1 MSTLRTTTLKHG
13 SSAIDNIVFD
23 NQGRSTFGSNA
34 LFVNAQNQRVGVNT
48 TSPTVALDVVGGINT
63 TGNVNVGGQLNL
75 TGNFTVDTNVLF
87 IDTTNNRVGIN
98 TSAPSAPL
106 HVNGTALIG
115 ATGTQENSGYQLEV
129 RAGGNATLKIQSG
142 SSSTSYLGFGTQ
154 SNGLSNNISVSNNN
168 DLWVVTVAGSQRVYI
183 DSNGN
188 VGLSQNS
195 PQGKLDIA
203 TATGESIVFDSAGA
217 SQQPRINL
225 NRAGGSDYSL
235 VNSLGE
241 YKIFQNTTEIYRYA
255 SNAHTWS
262 SNTVSNIVRFG
273 SNGNVGIGNIDP
285 QRKLVVSD
293 GTNSGFEFYPNDS
306 GGGNTLNS
314 YRRNTSSFVDLT
326 LTFDE
331 LILARAAGEVAR
343 FNTGGDLAF
352 IDGGGIDFS
361 AVAGGS
367 STNSI
372 FDDYEEGTWIPQIF
386 DANTGGNQ
394 GTATIAQGYYI
405 KVGHTVHCTYR
416 LSGMNFTGMTNS
428 AALRIRNWPYQPSPS
443 SKYPNVGSFTGA
455 VQLQNVDV
463 ATGSYYVIGLSSNG
477 TYATLVRIN
486 DAAAS
491 NSALITY
498 FDGTSEIRGSMT
510 YLV

>member
-23 NQGRSTFGSNA
+23 NQGRSTFGGDA

-48 TSPTVALDVVGGINT
+48 TSPTVALDVVGGINS
-63 TGNVNVGGQLNL
+63 TGNLNVGGQLNL

-98 TSAPSAPL
+98 TAAPSSAL
-106 HVNGTALIG
+106 HVNGNALIG
-115 ATGTQENSGYQLEV
+115 ATGSQENANYQLEV
-129 RAGGNATLKIQSG
+129 RASGNATLKIQSG
-142 SSSTSYLGFGTQ
+142 GSNTSYLGLGTQ
-154 SNGLSNNISVSNNN
+154 SSALNNNIAVSNAN
-168 DLWVVTVAGSQRVYI
+168 DLWVVTVAGSQRIHI
-183 DSNGN
+183 DNNGN
-188 VGLSQNS
+188 VGLSQSS
-195 PQGKLDIA
+195 PQGRLDIA
-203 TATGESIVFDSAGA
+203 TGSGESIVFDSAGS

-225 NRAGGSDYSL
+225 NRAGGSDYSI
-235 VNSLGE
+235 VNALGE
-241 YKIFQNTTEIYRYA
+241 YKLFQNVSEIYRYA
-255 SNAHTWS
+255 SNSHTWS
-262 SNTVSNIVRFG
+262 SNSVANMVRFNA
-273 SNGNVGIGNIDP
+273 NGNVGIGNIDP

-293 GTNSGFEFYPNDS
+293 STNAGFEFYPNDS

-331 LILARAAGEVAR
+331 LILARAGGEVAR

-352 IDGGGIDFS
+352 INGGGIDFS
-361 AVAGGS
+361 ASEGS
-367 STNSI
+367 GATNSLL
-372 FDDYEEGTWIPQIF
+372 DDYEEGTWTPQIW

-394 GTATIAQGYYI
+394 GSATLAQGYYI

-416 LSGMNFTGMTNS
+416 ISGMNFTGMTAS

-443 SKYPNVGSFTGA
+443 NKYPNVGSFTGA
-455 VQLQNVDV
+455 VQVQSVDI
-463 ATGSYYVIGLSSNG
+463 ATGKYYVIGLSSAG

-486 DAAAS
+486 DGAAS

-498 FDGTSEIRGSMT
+498 FDSASEIRGSLT